1 VQLVFRNVRWWRI
14 ACVGESFLEKKGFVL
29 VFEGRNVSSMV
40 SKSTPLFISKSEA
53 VSEPH
58 ASSKGRLS
66 PVS

>member
-1 VQLVFRNVRWWRI
+1 MCWGKLPGEEGFR
-14 ACVGESFLEKKGFVL
+14 L

-53 VSEPH
+53 VSGPH
-58 ASSKGRLS
+58 ASSKGQLS